1 MKNIIVKILVLT
13 SLMMSAIMLF
23 KYGNRELF
31 FSSLMFEAVS
41 IFGYFFSYIKE
52 KFISIFLVVSS
63 FSLSLLD
70 FYICVS
76 GTANEPLRIHSWVFV
91 LFFIIG
97 AITLSFIAI
106 SIPSVWPTEFKRA
119 VKDIIKSTFRK

>member
-1 MKNIIVKILVLT
+1 MKNIIAKILLLT
-13 SLMMSAIMLF
+13 SIMMSATILI
-23 KYGNRELF
+23 KYGNEELF
-31 FSSLMFEAVS
+31 LSSLMFEAVS
-41 IFGYFFSYIKE
+41 FFGYFFSYIKE
-52 KFISIFLVVSS
+52 KFISFFLIISS

-97 AITLSFIAI
+97 ATTLSFIAI

-119 VKDIIKSTFRK
+119 VKDFIKSVFRK